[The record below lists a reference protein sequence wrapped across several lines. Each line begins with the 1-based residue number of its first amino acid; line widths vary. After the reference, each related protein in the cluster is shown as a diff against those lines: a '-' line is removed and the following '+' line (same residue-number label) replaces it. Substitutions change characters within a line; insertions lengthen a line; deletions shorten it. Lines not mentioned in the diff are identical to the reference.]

1 LAQSEPERDMNTKI
15 SSDRGYSI
23 ITDRANEA
31 DFKVTINHVSST
43 ESQPY
48 IGVNFTH
55 DGKIVGGRTLTEGYV
70 ERMVAKA
77 VEMGWKVEQL

>member
-1 LAQSEPERDMNTKI
+1 MNTKI
-15 SSDRGYSI
+15 ISDKGYSI

-31 DFKVTINHVSST
+31 DFQVTINHVSST
-43 ESQPY
+43 ELQPY

-55 DGKIVGGRTLTEGYV
+55 DGKAVGGRTLTEGYAK
-70 ERMVAKA
+70 MMLAKA